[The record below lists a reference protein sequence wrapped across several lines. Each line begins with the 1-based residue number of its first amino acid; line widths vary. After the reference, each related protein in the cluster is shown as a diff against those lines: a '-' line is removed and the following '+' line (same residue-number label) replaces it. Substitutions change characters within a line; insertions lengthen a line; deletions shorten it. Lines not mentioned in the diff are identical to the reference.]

1 MSEVSHVQWFPGH
14 MAKTRRIMASNLKL
28 VDAVVEIT
36 DARIPFSSRNPEMK
50 RIVGSKPRLVL
61 LNKADSADPEV
72 TAMWL
77 DYYAKQGIT
86 ALATDCRSGK
96 NVSKFYGKLKELLKD
111 DIEKWN
117 AKGMSGRPIR
127 IMIVGIPNV
136 GKSSFI
142 NRLAGSRLAKVEDRP
157 GVTRGAQWVSLDKEL
172 ELLDTPGILWPKFDD
187 QQVAIKLGYTGAI
200 KDDVMDVCELADNLL
215 GYLWENYK
223 GNVIARYK
231 LDENTEKPDLE
242 MIARKRGMLISGGE
256 PDIERAAA
264 AVLDE
269 FRSGKLGRISLER
282 P

>member
-117 AKGMSGRPIR
+117 AKGMSGRPVR

-157 GVTRGAQWVSLDKEL
+157 GVTRGKQWV
-172 ELLDTPGILWPKFDD
+172 
-187 QQVAIKLGYTGAI
+187 
-200 KDDVMDVCELADNLL
+200 
-215 GYLWENYK
+215 
-223 GNVIARYK
+223 K
-231 LDENTEKPDLE
+231 LDEGFWICRVCCGLS
-242 MIARKRGMLISGGE
+242 L
-256 PDIERAAA
+256 
-264 AVLDE
+264 
-269 FRSGKLGRISLER
+269 RISLLAKGSHLQVQSR
-282 P
+282 TISWTWNILPAACLSF

>member
-1 MSEVSHVQWFPGH
+1 MLF
-14 MAKTRRIMASNLKL
+14 
-28 VDAVVEIT
+28 
-36 DARIPFSSRNPEMK
+36 
-50 RIVGSKPRLVL
+50 
-61 LNKADSADPEV
+61 
-72 TAMWL
+72 
-77 DYYAKQGIT
+77 
-86 ALATDCRSGK
+86 RS
-96 NVSKFYGKLKELLKD
+96 
-111 DIEKWN
+111 
-117 AKGMSGRPIR
+117 
-127 IMIVGIPNV
+127 
-136 GKSSFI
+136 
-142 NRLAGSRLAKVEDRP
+142 
-157 GVTRGAQWVSLDKEL
+157 
-172 ELLDTPGILWPKFDD
+172 KFDD